1 MAFDE
6 KIEEIQKNPWEST
19 IKNKVLV
26 QVMPL
31 IMEMRQEILA
41 MAEKIE
47 FLEAENTTL
56 EQQIKES
63 RNELFTTNPWS

>member
-1 MAFDE
+1 MAFEE

-31 IMEMRQEILA
+31 IMELRQEILE

-47 FLEAENTTL
+47 FLEAENAAL

-63 RNELFTTNPWS
+63 RNELFTTDC

>member
-6 KIEEIQKNPWEST
+6 KIQEIQKNPWEST
-19 IKNKVLV
+19 IKNKVLA

-31 IMEMRQEILA
+31 IMEMRQEILE

-47 FLEAENTTL
+47 FLETENAAL
-56 EQQIKES
+56 EQQIKDS
-63 RNELFTTNPWS
+63 RNELFTANPWA

>member
-19 IKNKVLV
+19 IKNKVLA

-47 FLEAENTTL
+47 FLEAENATL

-63 RNELFTTNPWS
+63 RNELFTTDC

>member
-31 IMEMRQEILA
+31 IIEMRQEILT

-47 FLEAENTTL
+47 FLEAENTAL

-63 RNELFTTNPWS
+63 RNELFTTDC